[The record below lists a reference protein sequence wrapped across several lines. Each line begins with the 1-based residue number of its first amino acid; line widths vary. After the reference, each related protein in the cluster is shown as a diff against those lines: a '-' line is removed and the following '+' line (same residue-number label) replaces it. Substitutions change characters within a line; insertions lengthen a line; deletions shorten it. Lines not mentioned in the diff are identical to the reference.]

1 MSAPLV
7 RFEGVTKRFGEVTA
21 AEAIDLDLRQG
32 EFFALLGP
40 SGCGKTTLMRM
51 LAGFE
56 APDAGRILIDG
67 ADIAGLPPHR
77 RPSSMMFQTYALF
90 PHLNVQGNVGF
101 GLKQQGWDK
110 ARAAAR
116 VEEMLALVRLEGL
129 NRRRPHQLSGGQ
141 KQRVALARALA
152 VAPRILLLDEPLA
165 ALDRKLREETQLEL
179 RAIQRRTGVTFMIVT
194 HDQDEAM
201 AVADR
206 MAVMREGRIVQ
217 VGPPREVYE
226 RPADRFVAEFIG
238 EANLFPDEV
247 GGGFILVRP
256 ERIALSATP
265 SPGAISARIA
275 ESAYFGD
282 RTRYGLKTDA
292 GQTLIVSRPAGA
304 PPLALGLGDPAFV
317 SWPPDAAI
325 RLPA

>member
-7 RFEGVTKRFGEVTA
+7 RFEGVTKRFGEVLA
-21 AEAIDLDLRQG
+21 ADAIDLDLAPG

-56 APDAGRILIDG
+56 TPDQGRILLDG
-67 ADIAGLPPHR
+67 ADIAGLPPHK

-90 PHLNVQGNVGF
+90 PHLSVAQNIGF

-116 VEEMLALVRLEGL
+116 VAQMLALVRLEGL
-129 NRRRPHQLSGGQ
+129 ERRRPHQLSGGQ

-152 VAPRILLLDEPLA
+152 VEPKIVLLDEPLA
-165 ALDRKLREETQLEL
+165 ALDRKLRGETQLEL
-179 RAIQRRTGVTFMIVT
+179 KAIQRSLGVTFMIVT

-201 AVADR
+201 VVADR
-206 MAVMREGRIVQ
+206 MAVMNAGRIVQ
-217 VGPPREVYE
+217 VGVPREIYE
-226 RPADRFVAEFIG
+226 APASRFVAEFIG
-238 EANLFPDEV
+238 EANLFPD

-256 ERIALSATP
+256 ERMAIAAKA
-265 SPGAISARIA
+265 SPGALAGRIA
-275 ESAYFGD
+275 EVAYFGD
-282 RTRYGLKTDA
+282 RIGYVVKTEA
-292 GQTLIVSRPAGA
+292 GKPLRVTRPAGG
-304 PPLALGLGDPAFV
+304 PGPVLAVGDAAFV
-317 SWPPDAAI
+317 SWPPDAAVS
-325 RLPA
+325 LPA